1 MRKSL
6 EMSTKQRL
14 QLAQSLAEII
24 PLDPETCN
32 QMVDYGMTLKS
43 ELEIFEHFSNML
55 GESDATTDFL
65 MKFMSVKNDKKAK
78 PSLPEPVKQEKP
90 PKKAWSKPEESAK
103 EIPKV
108 KAKKPTSTITS
119 DLLKSKEKEEKK
131 DTKRSRR
138 RNLDNLKDLEQL
150 LNNLEV
156 SNLKDSYKSCY
167 CNATR
172 HPLFD
177 IAPNCLNCG
186 KIICAKEGLQ
196 PCSFCGHELISQS
209 EKQEIRKILLQE
221 KQDLELKSPTETP
234 PPETKHKAKKIVISM
249 NAGENLW
256 KAQDNALKAAEAE
269 KKLQHDKEKEE
280 REKRELQSQ
289 QEKELK
295 YYNDI
300 SDKNPDLIAA
310 QERLNTLLDFQE
322 NGTERTKIIDNAAD
336 YELTSNT
343 GNMWLSA
350 TERALR
356 LKKQQ
361 KQLRKYEDNEIKRTG
376 KGKRTVEMVIKDG
389 KVTMVEKYGEDELE
403 DEDDDI
409 KHLEKQLKDTKRI
422 HEQLLAE
429 NVWDYEAD
437 SHKWEKPVYTPR
449 ETTKTV
455 DLPALKP
462 RVQFDK
468 FDETELVVNSY

>member
-1 MRKSL
+1 
-6 EMSTKQRL
+6 MSTKQRL

-32 QMVDYGMTLKS
+32 QMIDYGMTLKS

-55 GESDATTDFL
+55 GESDATTEFL
-65 MKFMSVKNDKKAK
+65 MKFMSIKNDKRAK
-78 PSLPEPVKQEKP
+78 PSIPEPVTPQVEKKI
-90 PKKAWSKPEESAK
+90 PKKAWTKPVEEPPK
-103 EIPKV
+103 DTQKV
-108 KAKKPTSTITS
+108 KTKKPTSTITS
-119 DLLKSKEKEEKK
+119 DLLKSKEKEDKK

-150 LNNLEV
+150 LNSLEV
-156 SNLKDSYKSCY
+156 SNSKDSYKACY

-196 PCSFCGHELISQS
+196 PCSFCGHDLISQS

-256 KAQDNALKAAEAE
+256 KAQDKALKAAEAE

-280 REKRELQSQ
+280 REKREIQSQ
-289 QEKELK
+289 QEKELQ
-295 YYNDI
+295 YYSDI
-300 SDKNPDLIAA
+300 SDKNPDLVAA
-310 QERLNTLLDFQE
+310 QERLNTLLEFQE

-361 KQLRKYEDNEIKRTG
+361 KQLRKYEENEIKRTG

-389 KVTMVEKYGEDELE
+389 KVTMVEKYGEDNDQEEDDQDIKELE
-403 DEDDDI
+403 N
-409 KHLEKQLKDTKRI
+409 QLKDTKRI
-422 HEQLLAE
+422 HEQLLAQ

-437 SHKWEKPVYTPR
+437 EHKWEKPVYAPK
-449 ETTKTV
+449 ETTKQV
-455 DLPALKP
+455 EDLPVLKP